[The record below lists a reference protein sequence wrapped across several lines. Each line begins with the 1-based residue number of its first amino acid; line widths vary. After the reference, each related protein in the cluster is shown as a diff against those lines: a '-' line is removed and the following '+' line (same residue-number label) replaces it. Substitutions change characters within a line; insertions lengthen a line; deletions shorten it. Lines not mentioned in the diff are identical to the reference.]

1 MLCSSTNSS
10 SATPP
15 PAWNWLMTIFGETC
29 GVRDWASVR
38 VVYCSETAIKTK
50 TAKKS
55 KNFFITKSTSCLYPG
70 AAEFNG
76 DFKFI
81 ILCSP
86 KEISPVANWL
96 RKSEFVVPLQPFLHK
111 AGDAFVIGKIGGSAT
126 GHHSNFVRY
135 ISPC

>member
-1 MLCSSTNSS
+1 M
-10 SATPP
+10 
-15 PAWNWLMTIFGETC
+15 FGDTC
-29 GVRDWASVR
+29 GVRFWASVR
-38 VVYCSETAIKTK
+38 VVYCSETAIDTK

-96 RKSEFVVPLQPFLHK
+96 RKSEFMTIPGVFLND
-111 AGDAFVIGKIGGSAT
+111 AVTRRYGCPGDR
-126 GHHSNFVRY
+126 HSNFVRHF
-135 ISPC
+135 SPC